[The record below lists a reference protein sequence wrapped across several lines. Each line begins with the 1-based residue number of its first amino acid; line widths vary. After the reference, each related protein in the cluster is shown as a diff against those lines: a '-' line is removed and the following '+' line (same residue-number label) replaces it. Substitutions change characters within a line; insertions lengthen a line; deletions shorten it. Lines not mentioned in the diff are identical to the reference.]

1 MAKGTS
7 ARSAPYHLN
16 ERMEFSLLDLK
27 YSCCKIRNHLF
38 GTCSLDYLALNGFS
52 MSLRSLLV
60 FTKLSLKLPV
70 CFNQVATAPSPTKDG
85 SLLLPL
91 PLNKE
96 SFRGQHGGDSWDY
109 VEWIPSRWLA
119 CFHITILVYRIFFFY
134 LELFLYSQ
142 CYRQA
147 VPITYL
153 PVSSWVCFSRKL
165 SRHVTGRENSQKS
178 IYDMTR
184 VSERQFFL
192 KCEWRSFVI
201 CRLSMSSAERKD
213 TRASLLLK

>member
-1 MAKGTS
+1 
-7 ARSAPYHLN
+7 
-16 ERMEFSLLDLK
+16 MEFSLLDLK

-38 GTCSLDYLALNGFS
+38 GTCSLDYLALDGFS

-109 VEWIPSRWLA
+109 VE
-119 CFHITILVYRIFFFY
+119 
-134 LELFLYSQ
+134 
-142 CYRQA
+142 
-147 VPITYL
+147 
-153 PVSSWVCFSRKL
+153 
-165 SRHVTGRENSQKS
+165 
-178 IYDMTR
+178 
-184 VSERQFFL
+184 
-192 KCEWRSFVI
+192 
-201 CRLSMSSAERKD
+201 
-213 TRASLLLK
+213 